1 MKKMLISLSF
11 LVLSITVFG
20 QAQESTIPQLS
31 KATGILMA
39 AKIDLPY
46 APQVVIEVIKQY
58 VQVSGK
64 ASQRDAVGY
73 KLSENTQLA
82 KSNLNSADLHY
93 YVQGKNNSPNETELY
108 LNLQSFTLNKENR
121 REAYYFS
128 LEDAMDYLNNLKMAV
143 ARDATVLQRQFQADE
158 LVKCKKRSGFLEKE
172 ANRLDRQQHR
182 AALSVKETSD
192 LHKRNRQAQK
202 LNDLDLKVNNNRI
215 MQANQKA
222 EILRQATALKL
233 LVYPIGQ

>member
-1 MKKMLISLSF
+1 MKKMLISMGL
-11 LVLSITVFG
+11 LVLFITVYG

-31 KATGILMA
+31 KATGFMMA

-64 ASQRDAVGY
+64 ASQREAVGY

-93 YVQGKNNSPNETELY
+93 FVQRKSNNPNETELY
-108 LNLQSFTLNKENR
+108 LNLQSYTQNKEYK
-121 REAYYFS
+121 REVYYFN
-128 LEDAMDYLNNLKMAV
+128 LEDAKDYLNNLKMAV
-143 ARDATVLQRQFQADE
+143 AHNATILQRQLQSDN
-158 LVKCKKRSGFLEKE
+158 LLKCNKRSSFLEKE
-172 ANRLDRQQHR
+172 ANRLERQQHR
-182 AALSVKETSD
+182 AALSVRETSS
-192 LHKRNRQAQK
+192 LQKKNRQTQK
-202 LNDLDLKVNNNRI
+202 LNALDQKVSNNRI

-222 EILRQATALKL
+222 ETLRQTTALKL
-233 LVYPIGQ
+233 LVHPIGQ